1 MSDFFLVRSDS
12 INADDLSIDHNLSKI
27 PLSTYK
33 NNSNSISLIVVTHN
47 DIIISVTIYRLI
59 T

>member
-12 INADDLSIDHNLSKI
+12 INAADLSIDHNLSKI